1 MEKLGE
7 VGLARVAT
15 WLQGEEGAR
24 SAGAPFANSQPSLLL
39 QPARCPCLQQFQVF
53 SYSKPL
59 QGSTSKLASFLPFLL
74 IGFCPLQTCS
84 FQLSL
89 IC

>member
-24 SAGAPFANSQPSLLL
+24 SAGAPFKKLSTKP
-39 QPARCPCLQQFQVF
+39 PASACSAPLPAAVPGVF
-53 SYSKPL
+53 
-59 QGSTSKLASFLPFLL
+59 PF
-74 IGFCPLQTCS
+74 
-84 FQLSL
+84 
-89 IC
+89 